1 MSFGLCYGK
10 PSRGRPRQ
18 RRPRRTA
25 MPYTSPSSSP
35 FSQMTEGAHVVALG
49 LIRSVARF
57 RRCSNVNWIHTPKS
71 GCTRTSLAP
80 SPTNDSLK
88 SNANGTPCHFVA
100 RACLCV
106 RVCVRACVMWLQASA

>member
-10 PSRGRPRQ
+10 PSWGRPRQ

-35 FSQMTEGAHVVALG
+35 FSQMTEGAHVGALG
-49 LIRSVARF
+49 SFGCARL

-80 SPTNDSLK
+80 SPTNGSLK
-88 SNANGTPCHFVA
+88 LNANGTPL
-100 RACLCV
+100 RA
-106 RVCVRACVMWLQASA
+106 CVRACAMWLQASA